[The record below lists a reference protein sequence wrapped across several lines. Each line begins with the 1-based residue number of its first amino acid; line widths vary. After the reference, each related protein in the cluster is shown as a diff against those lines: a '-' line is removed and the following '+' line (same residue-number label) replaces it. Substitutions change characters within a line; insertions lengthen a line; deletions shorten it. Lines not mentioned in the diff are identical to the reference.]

1 MKCER
6 YASYEVQGYYL
17 VNNVWNDAQVG
28 TGQQCINVPNGKSFS
43 WNWSWGSN
51 PTYTPISYPSVIFGN
66 KPWDPQG
73 SSTPLLPRQVS
84 QVKQL
89 NATHD
94 YAVSSSGR
102 YNVAYDLWLTEGVQS
117 SKATIRVEIMVWI
130 ESSGDV
136 QPYGDF
142 EEENDKYSLYIGQP
156 EGDRSWHCYSF
167 QLKKSLKSGPVNLG
181 EYIQILVKK
190 QLVNPNLYVA
200 DVEFGTEIWDG
211 KGQMD
216 IKSYQVSIT

>member
-6 YASYEVQGYYL
+6 YASYEAPGYYL

-28 TGQQCINVPNGKSFS
+28 TGQQCINAPKGKSFS
-43 WNWSWGSN
+43 WNWNWGNN
-51 PTYTPISYPSVIFGN
+51 PTYIPVSYPSVIFGN

-73 SSTPLLPRQVS
+73 PSTKSLPRQVS
-84 QVKQL
+84 QLKQF

-94 YAVSSSGR
+94 YAISSSGR
-102 YNVAYDLWLTEGVQS
+102 YNVAYDLWLTEGTQS
-117 SKATIRVEIMVWI
+117 NKATIRVEIMVWI

-142 EEENDKYSLYIGQP
+142 EEENDTYSLYIGQP

-167 QLKKSLKSGPVNLG
+167 QLKQSLRSGPVNLG
-181 EYIQILVKK
+181 EFIQILVKK
-190 QLVNPNLYVA
+190 QLVSPNLYVA

-216 IKSYQVSIT
+216 IKSYQVSVA